1 MKEREEKIMSKRKNE
16 DRVVAFMW
24 CVDGDPWR
32 VADTSLK
39 DLKRYIDSKNEA
51 INYLFSKG
59 YECVDGHLCGRE
71 RQKFAVSGT
80 IKTLMIVQNHFRGL
94 FFAAVYGDGSV
105 LSTDGLS
112 YSPADAVDGKTDRE
126 RVLNR
131 LHEFG
136 F

>member
-1 MKEREEKIMSKRKNE
+1 MSKKNE

-24 CVDGDPWR
+24 RVDGNPWR
-32 VADTSLK
+32 VAETSLK
-39 DLKRYIDSKNEA
+39 DLKRYTDTKNEA

-59 YECVDGHLCGRE
+59 YDNLDEHLSGRE

-80 IKTLMIVQNHFRGL
+80 RKTLIILQNHFSGL
-94 FFAAVYGDGSV
+94 ALASIYADGSV
-105 LSTDGLS
+105 LSTDGFNGH

-126 RVLNR
+126 RVLNC